1 MKFYVLFVFLSFGM
15 LIMYS
20 NCGQVGETGA
30 SSAESVIEGDATRG
44 ALVYNVDGAQLA
56 CVTCHGSA
64 GTTVVGVDL
73 KTFSANDIETAVR
86 TGPGTM
92 PQFSYT
98 DLTDQQLADV
108 IAYIQTL

>member
-1 MKFYVLFVFLSFGM
+1 
-15 LIMYS
+15 MYS
-20 NCGQVGETGA
+20 NCGKVGETGA
-30 SSAESVIEGDATRG
+30 SSAESVIEGDAIRG

-64 GTTVVGVDL
+64 GTGIIGVDL
-73 KTFSANDIETAVR
+73 KTFSASDIETAVR

-92 PQFSYT
+92 IQYT
-98 DLTDQQLADV
+98 YLDLSDQQLADV